1 MNEKYFNE
9 NETEMWTFVG
19 CVPNG
24 SNSAPIMDKSLI
36 HKDLFAI
43 YDFLTTQ
50 KRTRN
55 DDL

>member
-24 SNSAPIMDKSLI
+24 SNSAPIMEK
-36 HKDLFAI
+36 
-43 YDFLTTQ
+43 
-50 KRTRN
+50 
-55 DDL
+55 